1 MPNKEELIARLAG
14 DFRFKMLGTNAE
26 QGGKFSII
34 EAIGGSRIESYT
46 GRRLKPSDIEGV
58 DFIDQNGL
66 GKIQLKGPFLTNDL
80 VPLTAQQQQKAFSS
94 IARKLET
101 NTAPDKFVID
111 TLGLSDDAFD
121 SLKSTLKQSQ
131 KFNKVLFLR

>member
-1 MPNKEELIARLAG
+1 
-14 DFRFKMLGTNAE
+14 MLGTNAE

-66 GKIQLKGPFLTNDL
+66 GKLQLKGPFLTDDL
-80 VPLTAQQQQKAFSS
+80 APLTIQQRQKAFSS

-111 TLGLSDDAFD
+111 TLGLSDDAFN
-121 SLKSTLKQSQ
+121 TLQNTLRQ
-131 KFNKVLFLR
+131 TEKFNKVLFLR